1 MELQQVS
8 SKDKE
13 KTMLDRQHEHL
24 IRCLEKATVSRDM
37 WMRMMTKMKFKI
49 RSAHQRPNWITTIVF
64 SMISLTLACKTVII
78 FDHCRCQP

>member
-37 WMRMMTKMKFKI
+37 RKRMLLKI
-49 RSAHQRPNWITTIVF
+49 KLKIGSAHQRPKWITTIAF
-64 SMISLTLACKTVII
+64 SMIYLTLAGKTVII
-78 FDHCRCQP
+78 FDHC